1 MTTPSEGSPKKTS
14 WRSLLGNGIL
24 GAAVTFLLP
33 WIFYFPRLW
42 LEIST
47 VKQRTVWTLLNAAAE
62 DDEER
67 RYPDVAGDSNSNFR
81 ILFQSRLADEEKWFV
96 FPIDIWFAKG
106 SPDEIIG
113 EELVFAK
120 ALEPGELS
128 ITYVAG
134 LTLDSRPDL
143 PIMISGAG
151 RETAWITGLDKVRSD
166 HFFKTT
172 VDVVV
177 TFVDGTSKTMTT
189 DDDGKLRQLKDG
201 KMMDIF
207 SVEYGTDPTK
217 IRLPAPLPT
226 TTLRPE

>member
-1 MTTPSEGSPKKTS
+1 M
-14 WRSLLGNGIL
+14 
-24 GAAVTFLLP
+24 
-33 WIFYFPRLW
+33 
-42 LEIST
+42 
-47 VKQRTVWTLLNAAAE
+47 NAAAE

-67 RYPDVAGDSNSNFR
+67 RYPDVAGDANSNFR

-113 EELVFAK
+113 EELDFAK

-151 RETAWITGLDKVRSD
+151 RETAWITGVDKVRSD